1 MRVWF
6 NGRTSAFQAEYVGSI
21 PITRFSYIIVL
32 FYLEINIWWVW
43 HSWLARRIV
52 VPKVEGSNPSTH
64 PVAVATIKKLGYRQ
78 AVRHQILILAFAGS
92 NPASPV
98 SSLCLF

>member
-64 PVAVATIKKLGYRQ
+64 PLFN
-78 AVRHQILILAFAGS
+78 LIICAISSAGRAPDS
-92 NPASPV
+92 
-98 SSLCLF
+98 

>member
-64 PVAVATIKKLGYRQ
+64 PVAIATNYIR
-78 AVRHQILILAFAGS
+78 
-92 NPASPV
+92 ASKSLVGLSPSGKAPDFDSGIRWFE
-98 SSLCLF
+98 SS